1 MFVHPSYCVPSFFAS
16 FLHRPVW
23 LLLHMQLGWLVAT
36 DIDNG
41 TGDTQLVLLI
51 KLGWA
56 VTFLGAWCFGL
67 SQIPCLCCPPGSRSL
82 TSFTLCPLMSAPGLA
97 TAAPRTQPWMTETLI
112 TQEARVFL
120 GGEGRGWC
128 LWCRRIVCVLIL
140 HQLKLVSL
148 IRLHIWA

>member
-97 TAAPRTQPWMTETLI
+97 TAAHRPCLAPRTQPWMTETLI

-128 LWCRRIVCVLIL
+128 LWCRRIVCFDTAPIETGEPN
-140 HQLKLVSL
+140 
-148 IRLHIWA
+148 